1 MPLSMRYLSWA
12 STRYRGGD
20 DCSDLLRRFDKVRIG
35 KVGVACRGAMP
46 VKPEEA
52 ADERQR
58 PERRSGQHV
67 EQVERRPGEPRA
79 DRQQGQAGRAR
90 ADNGAHRPAFRLCFH
105 DRTRGGPGAL
115 LHG

>member
-1 MPLSMRYLSWA
+1 
-12 STRYRGGD
+12 
-20 DCSDLLRRFDKVRIG
+20 
-35 KVGVACRGAMP
+35 MP

-67 EQVERRPGEPRA
+67 EQVERQPGEPRA

-90 ADNGAHRPAFRLCFH
+90 AEQLEALIRSARELQPELQKRPA
-105 DRTRGGPGAL
+105 D
-115 LHG
+115 

>member
-1 MPLSMRYLSWA
+1 MRYLSWA
-12 STRYRGGD
+12 CTRYRGGD

-90 ADNGAHRPAFRLCFH
+90 AEQLEALIRSARELQPELQKRPA
-105 DRTRGGPGAL
+105 D
-115 LHG
+115 